1 MLDEIE
7 LLRRVAEMA
16 PPLDEEVRSRLRSLW
31 EDELLSSAS
40 RQAKRGVRPWRR
52 AAIVIIPAA
61 LIVTGATYAVL
72 RTAEKVAS
80 GTVTCF
86 DEASLDSGGSVVE
99 AEGRSPVAICA
110 EEWAQGQMPRSSGQV
125 PRLVACSM
133 PGTVGVFPADDGG
146 VCEGLGLAPL
156 PPEYEEAAARFA
168 ALRAALVA
176 RFPEGECASL
186 SDARRITRG
195 VLDEHGF
202 NEWDVRAVE
211 PSRFLPCARP
221 GYLDSSSRVA
231 VLHREASPGPYQAVS
246 RALERS
252 GCSGEELALR
262 SVREELDAAGFS
274 DWSVE
279 VPNWARQGEGC
290 FTEVGSIPREGLI
303 QIGRMNPNDR
313 LTYSPS
319 PGT

>member
-1 MLDEIE
+1 MIDEIE
-7 LLRRVAEMA
+7 LLRRLAGMV
-16 PPLDEEVRSRLRSLW
+16 PPLDGEVRSRLRSLW
-31 EDELLSSAS
+31 EDELLSSPS
-40 RQAKRGVRPWRR
+40 RQARRGRPWRR

-61 LIVTGATYAVL
+61 LILTGATYALL
-72 RTAEKVAS
+72 RTAEEAAS

-86 DEASLDSGGSVVE
+86 DVPSLDSGGSVLE
-99 AEGRSPVAICA
+99 ADGRSPVTVCA
-110 EEWAQGQMPRSSGQV
+110 EEWAQGKMPGSPGQV

-133 PGTVGVFPADDGG
+133 PGTVGVFPAEDQG

-168 ALRAALVA
+168 ALRAALFA
-176 RFPEGECASL
+176 RFPEGECTRL
-186 SDARRITRG
+186 SDARRITRD

-231 VLHREASPGPYQAVS
+231 VLHRESSPGLHQAVS

-252 GCSGEELALR
+252 GCFGEEVALR
-262 SVREELDAAGFS
+262 SVREELDVAGFS

-279 VPNWARQGEGC
+279 VPNWAREGDGC
-290 FTEVGSIPREGLI
+290 FTEVGSVPREGLI

-313 LTYSPS
+313 PAYGPS